1 MPSKNKKKSA
11 SNKLPMVS
19 VCTPTFN
26 RRPFIP
32 FMFDCFRHQDYP
44 KSRIEWIIVDDGTD
58 KIEDLILEA
67 NIPQIKYF
75 KCDEKMILG
84 KKRNFMHEKCSG
96 SIIVYMDDDDYYPP
110 ERISHAVETLRSNP
124 DVLCVGSS
132 ALHIYFKHI
141 KKIFQFGPYG
151 KNHATAG
158 TFAFRS
164 SLLESTSYDDNAAL
178 AEEKKFLKDYSV
190 PFAQLDPIKTILVFS
205 HNHNT
210 FDKKKLL
217 INPNPKVTIETKLRV
232 SDFVKNDN
240 LRDFITNQ
248 IDNALSKYEAGLPKN
263 KPDVI
268 EQIETL
274 TKELNERRQK
284 EEEERKINGPILIE
298 APGQEPRELKNG
310 EIRTILNEQV
320 TKIKEQVKE
329 IDFLKE
335 MIQNQKQEVEN
346 AELIVKIRDK
356 TILDLKSDIES
367 LKNNN
372 SQLNKS
378 HESSLSINN

>member
-1 MPSKNKKKSA
+1 MPSKNKKKKGSI
-11 SNKLPMVS
+11 KLPMVS

-32 FMFDCFRHQDYP
+32 FMLECFRHQDYP

-58 KIEDLILEA
+58 KIEDIIMEA

-124 DVLCVGSS
+124 DVMCVGSS
-132 ALHIYFKHI
+132 ALHVYFKHI

-164 SLLESTSYDDNAAL
+164 SLLETTSYDDNAAL
-178 AEEKKFLKDYSV
+178 AEEKKFLKNYSI
-190 PFAQLDPIKTILVFS
+190 PFAQLDPMKTILVFS

-217 INPNPKVTIETKLRV
+217 ENLNPKITTETNLRV

-240 LRDFITNQ
+240 LRDFITNKVE
-248 IDNALSKYEAGLPKN
+248 NLLNKYEPGLPKN
-263 KPDVI
+263 KPDVMK
-268 EQIETL
+268 QIDEI
-274 TKELNERRQK
+274 TKIYKEKKEK
-284 EEEERKINGPILIE
+284 EEKEKMINGPILLE
-298 APGQEPRELKNG
+298 KPGEEPRELKNG
-310 EIRTILNEQV
+310 EIRTILNEQAK
-320 TKIKEQVKE
+320 KINEQLKE
-329 IDFLKE
+329 IEYLKE
-335 MIQNQKQEVEN
+335 TIQNQKQEVEN
-346 AELIVKIRDK
+346 AELVMKLRDNTIVKLKEEIELLK
-356 TILDLKSDIES
+356 TK
-367 LKNNN
+367 
-372 SQLNKS
+372 
-378 HESSLSINN
+378 

>member
-1 MPSKNKKKSA
+1 MPSKNKKKGA
-11 SNKLPMVS
+11 SNKLPTVS

-32 FMFDCFRHQDYP
+32 FMLECFRHQDYP

-58 KIEDLILEA
+58 KIEDIIMEA

-124 DVLCVGSS
+124 DVMCVGSS
-132 ALHIYFKHI
+132 ALHVYFKHI

-164 SLLESTSYDDNAAL
+164 SLLESTSYDDNTAL

-190 PFAQLDPIKTILVFS
+190 PFAQLDPMKTILVFS

-210 FDKKKLL
+210 FDKKVLL
-217 INPNPKVTIETKLRV
+217 ENPNPKVTTETKLRV

-248 IDNALSKYEAGLPKN
+248 IDNLLNKYEPGLPKN
-263 KPDVI
+263 KPDVM
-268 EQIETL
+268 EQINEL
-274 TKELNERRQK
+274 TKNYKEKKEK
-284 EEEERKINGPILIE
+284 EEEDKRINGPIVIE

-320 TKIKEQVKE
+320 KKIKEQFKE
-329 IDFLKE
+329 IESLKE
-335 MIQNQKQEVEN
+335 IIQNQKQEVEN
-346 AELIVKIRDK
+346 AELVMKLRDNTIVELNRDIGLLK
-356 TILDLKSDIES
+356 TKLSNVDNS
-367 LKNNN
+367 LI
-372 SQLNKS
+372 
-378 HESSLSINN
+378 SSID

>member
-1 MPSKNKKKSA
+1 MPSKNKKKGA
-11 SNKLPMVS
+11 SNKLPTVS

-32 FMFDCFRHQDYP
+32 FMLECFRHQDYP

-58 KIEDLILEA
+58 KIEDIIMEA

-75 KCDEKMILG
+75 KCDEKMVLG

-124 DVLCVGSS
+124 DVMCVGSS
-132 ALHIYFKHI
+132 ALHVYFKHI

-190 PFAQLDPIKTILVFS
+190 PFAQLDPMKTILVFS

-210 FDKKKLL
+210 FDKKTLL
-217 INPNPKVTIETKLRV
+217 ENPNPKVTTETKLRV

-248 IDNALSKYEAGLPKN
+248 IDNLLNKYEPGLPKN
-263 KPDVI
+263 KPDVM
-268 EQIETL
+268 EQINEL
-274 TKELNERRQK
+274 TKNYREKKEK
-284 EEEERKINGPILIE
+284 EEEDKRINGPIVME

-320 TKIKEQVKE
+320 KKIKEQFKE
-329 IDFLKE
+329 IESLKE
-335 MIQNQKQEVEN
+335 IIQNQKQEVEN
-346 AELIVKIRDK
+346 SELVMKLRDNTIVELNRDIDLLK
-356 TILDLKSDIES
+356 TKLSNVDNS
-367 LKNNN
+367 LI
-372 SQLNKS
+372 
-378 HESSLSINN
+378 SSID